1 MNEWKTGKWV
11 KLADYRDVETNLIQS
26 YQEGTIDYDDL
37 PQYLQDQIREEW
49 LWDQADAMYDMNEE
63 YDNE

>member
-1 MNEWKTGKWV
+1 MDEWKTGKWV

-63 YDNE
+63 YDND

>member
-37 PQYLQDQIREEW
+37 PQYLQDQLREEW
-49 LWDQADAMYDMNEE
+49 LWDQADAMYDMNQE

>member
-1 MNEWKTGKWV
+1 MDEWKTGKWV

-26 YQEGTIDYDDL
+26 YQEGNIDYDDL

-49 LWDQADAMYDMNEE
+49 LWDQADAMYDMNQE